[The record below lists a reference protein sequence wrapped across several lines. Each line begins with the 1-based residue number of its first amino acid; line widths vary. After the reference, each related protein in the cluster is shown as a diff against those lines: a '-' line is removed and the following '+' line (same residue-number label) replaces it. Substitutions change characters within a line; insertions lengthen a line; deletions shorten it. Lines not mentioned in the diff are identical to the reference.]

1 MNAADDGSGQDELT
15 AVILDHLNQAAAAH
29 GVHEATD
36 LAGVYDEQWPEWY
49 AAHMTR
55 TLTEAGY
62 RLVRTT

>member
-1 MNAADDGSGQDELT
+1 MNAANDDSAVDLT

-29 GVHEATD
+29 GVHEATE

-62 RLVRTT
+62 RLVRST

>member
-1 MNAADDGSGQDELT
+1 MSAADDDSAVDLT
-15 AVILDHLNQAAAAH
+15 AVILDHLNQAATAH
-29 GVHEATD
+29 GVHEATE

-62 RLVRTT
+62 RLVRST